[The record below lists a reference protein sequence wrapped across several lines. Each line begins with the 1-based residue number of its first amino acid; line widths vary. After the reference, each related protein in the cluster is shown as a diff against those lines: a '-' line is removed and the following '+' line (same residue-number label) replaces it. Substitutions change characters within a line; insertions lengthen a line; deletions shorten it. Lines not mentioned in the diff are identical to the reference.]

1 MVNQMKTAYDVQV
14 LLKRFGYYV
23 YFGDR
28 ELELEYMMDELKEML
43 LSNLIEKEEWA
54 QAMTILQNE
63 LTNIKRK

>member
-1 MVNQMKTAYDVQV
+1 MKTAYDVQV
-14 LLKRFGYYV
+14 LLKRFGCYV

-28 ELELEYMMDELKEML
+28 EPELEYMMDELKEML

>member
-14 LLKRFGYYV
+14 LLKRFGCYV

>member
-1 MVNQMKTAYDVQV
+1 MKTAYDVQV

>member
-1 MVNQMKTAYDVQV
+1 MKTAYDVQV
-14 LLKRFGYYV
+14 LLKRFGCYV